1 LKLVIEIDAYKL
13 KSTISDAIEIVVKEG
28 YKLLGNVTV
37 ENFMKSL
44 WGFME
49 NRTKEHRDRLKVT

>member
-28 YKLLGNVTV
+28 YKLLGIVTV

-49 NRTKEHRDRLKVT
+49 NRTKELRDRLRVT